1 MLYGDDSS
9 QSQSSIKDLGDIT
22 EIEGQNGKEGMCQGG
37 KRVAGKLHSFYI
49 VMKACGSPNQNGRVV
64 NGVCVLYGSRLSI
77 TSQVRY
83 YTQL

>member
-1 MLYGDDSS
+1 
-9 QSQSSIKDLGDIT
+9 
-22 EIEGQNGKEGMCQGG
+22 MCQGG

-64 NGVCVLYGSRLSI
+64 NGVCVLYGSRLS

-83 YTQL
+83 ILNFNHWVFSLAVKTLPKRWVFLGKSMYIS